1 MTVEPSAEHPGQ
13 LDPSRSCFV
22 VMPFHD
28 PFDRY
33 YARVF
38 TPAIAAAGLIPL
50 RGDSIFRAG
59 DVVRQLAQAILA
71 ADVVLA
77 ELSMLNANVYYELG
91 LAHALLK
98 PTVLVT
104 QNVDVVPF
112 DLRGG
117 RVIRYER
124 DDPFWGEVLKSNI
137 TRALLETMRDPGESL
152 PVGLSSAILESRAA
166 ADRGGTASDSV
177 PDFYRVIEEQ
187 LRQMQRSIELTTR
200 PSGLTSIQP
209 GVLAQAESARETI
222 RLLFQNGTGRE
233 EILKQLTALGVSQL
247 WAEDAIEE
255 ISRELNT

>member
-1 MTVEPSAEHPGQ
+1 MTVEQSVEEPGQ
-13 LDPSRSCFV
+13 PEPSRSCFV

-38 TPAIAAAGLIPL
+38 TPAIEAAGLAAM

-59 DVVRQLAQAILA
+59 DVVRQLVQAILA
-71 ADVVLA
+71 ADVVLV

-98 PTVLVT
+98 PTVLLT

-124 DDPFWGEVLKSNI
+124 DDPYWGELLRSNI
-137 TRALLETMRDPGESL
+137 TKALVETIRDPADAV
-152 PVGLSSAILESRAA
+152 PVGLSSAIIESRAA
-166 ADRGGTASDSV
+166 QSDGAASPAV
-177 PDFYRVIEEQ
+177 PDYYRVIEEQ
-187 LRQMQRSIELTTR
+187 LRQMQRSLEVSTR
-200 PSGLTSIQP
+200 PPGLASVQP
-209 GVLAQAESARETI
+209 GALAQAESARETI
-222 RLLFQNGTGRE
+222 RLLLQGGTSRD
-233 EILKQLTALGVSQL
+233 EILQQLTSLGVSQL
-247 WAEDAIEE
+247 WSEDAIDE
-255 ISRELNT
+255 ISREMNA